1 MRPLKEDLADMDDI
15 LQDFSERKSI
25 TLMGRV
31 RYAILDKNKLQD
43 LQSRF
48 RRFSET
54 FKSMFSLLHTEAHD
68 MQIRNDVISQQK
80 LDAILQDQ
88 SKAAVG
94 RQIEAQEREEAYQK
108 IDRVLKILE
117 ERPVA
122 QAGSVTV
129 LDQTQVLAQLETELK
144 RLGVSS
150 EKAKAARLKATQELS
165 RQPYPSLTSIPPM
178 SPKVV
183 PQMKK
188 PMQVPTAHEC
198 RILCVD
204 GAHGGEQS
212 TDILFYFS
220 ITDP

>member
-1 MRPLKEDLADMDDI
+1 MDDI

-43 LQSRF
+43 LEGRF

-54 FKSMFSLLHTEAHD
+54 FRSMLSLLDMKAHD
-68 MQIRNDVISQQK
+68 ILIRNDVIGQQK

-94 RQIEAQEREEAYQK
+94 RQLEAQEREETRQK

-122 QAGSVTV
+122 QADSVTV
-129 LDQTQVLAQLETELK
+129 LDQNQVLAQLETELK
-144 RLGVSS
+144 RLGISS

-165 RQPYPSLTSIPPM
+165 RQPRPSLIGIPPM

-188 PMQVPTAHEC
+188 PMQFPAAHEC

-204 GAHGGEQS
+204 GTHGGE
-212 TDILFYFS
+212 
-220 ITDP
+220 